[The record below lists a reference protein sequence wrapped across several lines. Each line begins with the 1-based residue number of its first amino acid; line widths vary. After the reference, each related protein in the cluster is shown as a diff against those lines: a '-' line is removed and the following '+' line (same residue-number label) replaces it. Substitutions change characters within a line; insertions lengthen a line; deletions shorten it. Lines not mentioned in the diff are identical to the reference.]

1 MKKGFIVAVF
11 SLVILVGTV
20 YATITTPTHRR
31 FETVIGGTMV
41 VTGGIT
47 AIDRGFDVANLD
59 IAARGTSS
67 GSPGLFS
74 SGVSANTAI
83 TAGDWVLSFVLGTT
97 VSTPPSTTFVVTLN
111 LVEAPEGQTFA
122 TLYVATDAGG
132 AAQSIIVA
140 YSAGPSLGTPLSYTV
155 TVEKL

>member
-47 AIDRGFDVANLD
+47 AIDRGFDVAKRD

-67 GSPGLFS
+67 GSSALFC
-74 SGVSANTAI
+74 SGVSAYTAI
-83 TAGDWVLSFVLGTT
+83 TSSDLVLSCVLGST
-97 VSTPPSTTFVVTLN
+97 VR
-111 LVEAPEGQTFA
+111 
-122 TLYVATDAGG
+122 
-132 AAQSIIVA
+132 
-140 YSAGPSLGTPLSYTV
+140 
-155 TVEKL
+155 